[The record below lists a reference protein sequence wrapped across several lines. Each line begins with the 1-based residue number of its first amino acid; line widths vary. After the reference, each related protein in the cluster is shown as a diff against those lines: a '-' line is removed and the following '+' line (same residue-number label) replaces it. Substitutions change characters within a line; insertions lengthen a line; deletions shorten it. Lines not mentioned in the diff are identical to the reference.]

1 MKILVTGGSG
11 FIGRNIIKL
20 LKENGNYVISLDIK
34 DKNSISDKHIVGN
47 VLDIDLLKKVT
58 RDVDY
63 VFHLA
68 AVTSRQSL
76 KIFSP
81 LDSKRMF

>member
-1 MKILVTGGSG
+1 
-11 FIGRNIIKL
+11 
-20 LKENGNYVISLDIK
+20 VISLDIK
-34 DKNSISDKHIVGN
+34 DKNCISDEHIVGN

-68 AVTSRQSL
+68 AVTSPPRV
-76 KIFSP
+76 
-81 LDSKRMF
+81 